1 MSSFKNT
8 FQLSVQD
15 IELIEKALRNEISH
29 LTGQIHLPDEPAP
42 QATGMM
48 KACDENIRMI
58 HQVLGKLHN
67 QKIWYGQ
74 VNSTGVP
81 ISG

>member
-1 MSSFKNT
+1 MPSFKDT

-15 IELIEKALRNEISH
+15 IELIEKALRNEIGH
-29 LTGQIHLPDEPAP
+29 LTVQVHLPDEPAP
-42 QATGMM
+42 VSSEVS
-48 KACDENIRMI
+48 KEFNEHIRMI

-74 VNSTGVP
+74 VNPTRVP